1 MKLKQ
6 TALSLLTGTKIG
18 ERIVSDQRYRIV
30 LSAAVSFVINLLYA
44 LYHCVLGIMNLSLWF
59 TAMCAYYGILAVMR
73 FSAVLC
79 EYKNKQSS
87 CDRMET
93 FVMRLSGVLLSAL
106 SLVLATIIYISLSQ
120 NIAVRYGEIIMITI
134 AAYTFCKITMAV
146 VKAVK
151 QRRNSSPLLKT
162 IRSISY
168 AEVAASVLTLQRSML
183 VSFDPV
189 DAGQNHFM
197 NAAAGAAVCLFVLIL
212 GISVTV
218 SSTRKEDELWQNQ
231 N

>member
-30 LSAAVSFVINLLYA
+30 LSAAASFVINLLYA

-79 EYKNKQSS
+79 EYKNRQSS

-93 FVMRLSGVLLSAL
+93 FVMRLSGILLSAL

-146 VKAVK
+146 K
-151 QRRNSSPLLKT
+151 QRKNSSPLLKT